1 MRLVNII
8 VSAGLA
14 LAVFVVGGGLMFL
27 AFSTFDWVLG
37 VGTATSHAVG
47 GVAGFLFGG
56 LVATPFAQ
64 RLRRLLRR
72 D

>member
-1 MRLVNII
+1 
-8 VSAGLA
+8 
-14 LAVFVVGGGLMFL
+14 MFL
-27 AFSTFDWVLG
+27 AFSTFVYVLG
-37 VGTATSHAVG
+37 AGTATSHAVG